1 MDILL
6 MFILFCYGLAVT
18 LSIGKIFE
26 PTREWIK
33 ERSEW
38 GYKFIKCPM
47 CLSFWIGAITSIALW
62 NWPHLTSLPHS
73 MAMGSEIGFD
83 LYKHLI
89 RPVYFGFIAA
99 AGSFILHAL
108 VWRLALK
115 DKDF

>member
-6 MFILFCYGLAVT
+6 MFILFCYGIAATLAV
-18 LSIGKIFE
+18 GKIFQ
-26 PTREWIK
+26 PVREWVK

-47 CLSFWIGAITSIALW
+47 CLSFWIGLITTQILSGY
-62 NWPHLTSLPHS
+62 P
-73 MAMGSEIGFD
+73 D
-83 LYKHLI
+83 LMYIPTPIHF
-89 RPVYFGFIAA
+89 YNAFIAV